1 MVLSSALAR
10 MVEFMAELAL
20 VVTVE
25 GREVRMMGATNTVL
39 AAYEVAARAG

>member
-10 MVEFMAELAL
+10 MVELKAELAL

-25 GREVRMMGATNTVL
+25 GGEVRMMGATNAVL
-39 AAYEVAARAG
+39 PTYEVAARAG

>member
-1 MVLSSALAR
+1 

-20 VVTVE
+20 VVMVK
-25 GREVRMMGATNTVL
+25 GGEVRMTGATNAVL